1 MESYISNNVD
11 FVVITNLTLEP
22 YLSKILKKQFL
33 NSNVNVRYVRFE
45 DYLSYDSKQLI
56 KNADMIILWVDL
68 SVLYPDLSLK
78 ILNGESSLHG
88 TVNELVLMFVT
99 VIEHI
104 QQMTS
109 KEIIVFSQ
117 DYYQDKTNVFFGNIV
132 QQNNFLEIVD
142 NKIKK
147 KILSLTTMIDLSRI
161 MAKLGIDNC
170 YNDINTYR
178 WGGKYS
184 DTLIQVVAEDIYKQY
199 LVKNG
204 ITPKCIVLDCDNV
217 LWGGILSEDGF
228 ENLELSE
235 QGEGRRYQDFQRF
248 ILNLHYR
255 GIILAIV
262 SKNDYDDIEY
272 MFQHHSAMIIKPEH
286 IACYMVNWNNKSD
299 NILSIAKS
307 LNIGLDSIVFVDDSL
322 FEVNLIKSTLPDVK
336 TILYTND
343 SEVYSKFSFFNLPEI
358 INTEEII
365 KRINTYRVNQEREKL
380 KISSPTYENY
390 LKELKTVISIKRTSK
405 TEIKRLSEL
414 SQRTNQCT
422 NGVRFTSNDLVQ
434 LFCDCHSSIYSV
446 HVEDKYGDL
455 GLVGAIIVQE
465 NTLKLFCLSCR
476 ALGRKI
482 ENDMVVYLNKNHKI
496 TEIDFVLTKKNDCFT
511 DLFDEKIRINK
522 KCTSQYSEI
531 QNMRKECEE

>member
-1 MESYISNNVD
+1 M
-11 FVVITNLTLEP
+11 
-22 YLSKILKKQFL
+22 
-33 NSNVNVRYVRFE
+33 
-45 DYLSYDSKQLI
+45 
-56 KNADMIILWVDL
+56 
-68 SVLYPDLSLK
+68 
-78 ILNGESSLHG
+78 
-88 TVNELVLMFVT
+88 
-99 VIEHI
+99 
-104 QQMTS
+104 
-109 KEIIVFSQ
+109 
-117 DYYQDKTNVFFGNIV
+117 
-132 QQNNFLEIVD
+132 
-142 NKIKK
+142 
-147 KILSLTTMIDLSRI
+147 
-161 MAKLGIDNC
+161 
-170 YNDINTYR
+170 
-178 WGGKYS
+178 
-184 DTLIQVVAEDIYKQY
+184 
-199 LVKNG
+199 
-204 ITPKCIVLDCDNV
+204 
-217 LWGGILSEDGF
+217 
-228 ENLELSE
+228 
-235 QGEGRRYQDFQRF
+235 
-248 ILNLHYR
+248 
-255 GIILAIV
+255 
-262 SKNDYDDIEY
+262 
-272 MFQHHSAMIIKPEH
+272 
-286 IACYMVNWNNKSD
+286 
-299 NILSIAKS
+299 
-307 LNIGLDSIVFVDDSL
+307 
-322 FEVNLIKSTLPDVK
+322 
-336 TILYTND
+336 
-343 SEVYSKFSFFNLPEI
+343 YSKFSFFNLPEI